1 MTWTVRVSLAS
12 LLQSNTPRSS
22 VFEMLCCLTESSDDE
37 WNAEFNVCLP
47 RPPAQTKG
55 TSEEYQ
61 CKDNGGRYRWEIVPE
76 VVIAGVWLE
85 DSHGLMYVVVV
96 VVVCIGWL

>member
-1 MTWTVRVSLAS
+1 MTWTVRGSLAS
-12 LLQSNTPRSS
+12 LLQSNTRSS

-37 WNAEFNVCLP
+37 WNAEFNVSLP
-47 RPPAQTKG
+47 GPPAQTEG
-55 TSEEYQ
+55 AYEEDQ
-61 CKDNGGRYRWEIVPE
+61 CEDDGGGYRWEIVPE

>member
-1 MTWTVRVSLAS
+1 
-12 LLQSNTPRSS
+12 
-22 VFEMLCCLTESSDDE
+22 VFETLCCLTESSDDE
-37 WNAEFNVCLP
+37 WNAEFNVSLP
-47 RPPAQTKG
+47 GPPAQTEG
-55 TSEEYQ
+55 AYEEDQYE
-61 CKDNGGRYRWEIVPE
+61 DNGGGYRWEIVPE